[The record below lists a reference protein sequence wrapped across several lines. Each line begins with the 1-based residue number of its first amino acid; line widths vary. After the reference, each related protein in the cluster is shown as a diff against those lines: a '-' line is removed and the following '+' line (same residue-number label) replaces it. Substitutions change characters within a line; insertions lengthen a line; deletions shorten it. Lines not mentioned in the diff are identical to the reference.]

1 MSNLDAS
8 LDSAPTSKP
17 ALMGSWNVLFA
28 EATSQ
33 VPFPSADQIAG
44 LTTWNDALSLPEQV
58 KAAGLLQA
66 PIRAGTAWVLSSKN
80 GSGSEEELMR
90 VLRFAW
96 KETSITRIRFMM
108 GHAPGGLPSAR
119 EEEAVLRKPA
129 V

>member
-1 MSNLDAS
+1 MNNLDAS
-8 LDSAPTSKP
+8 LDSAPTP
-17 ALMGSWNVLFA
+17 EPRLIGSWNVLSV
-28 EATSQ
+28 EVVSQ
-33 VPFPSADQIAG
+33 VHLPMADQIAG

-58 KAAGLLQA
+58 AAAGLLQA
-66 PIRAGTAWVLSSKN
+66 PIRAGTAWVLSPKN

-90 VLRFAW
+90 LLRFAW

-129 V
+129 D